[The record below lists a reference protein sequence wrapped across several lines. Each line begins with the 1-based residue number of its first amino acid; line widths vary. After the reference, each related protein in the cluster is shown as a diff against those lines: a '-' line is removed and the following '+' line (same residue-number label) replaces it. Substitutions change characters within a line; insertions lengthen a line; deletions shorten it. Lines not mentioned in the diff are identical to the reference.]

1 MQKLLLV
8 NIFFFSVLFSFSQTD
23 STSFEWEDVAWD
35 ETMNMFY
42 EPGYITAAGGI
53 GNIENLIFEAN
64 IIPYYTI
71 STSSLSK
78 WALVLSPQVIL
89 RMYDQ
94 DSWPIRTPSYK
105 PRVILVHHTTK
116 KRYHDWFQYV
126 SWYHH
131 SNGQEG
137 YFYEDDSTTINWR
150 NGSFS
155 TNWLEAGVFACRA
168 HRERAYYAKIYG
180 SYCYQQDTM
189 QNGLLGRFRFNFDL
203 KFDWNICKTLCNL
216 NLKSFEDKN
225 AFISNTLRFGIVGGD
240 VKLYDKFDWKR
251 CIVDYTISFR
261 PGFLEDV
268 TFFAQY
274 YWGEDYY
281 NIYFNRILHVFRVGI
296 TAQSKFFTRVK

>member
-1 MQKLLLV
+1 MRKLFLF
-8 NIFFFSVLFSFSQTD
+8 NIFVFSFLFSFSQTD
-23 STSFEWEDVAWD
+23 TSSIKWEDVARD

-42 EPGYITAAGGI
+42 DPGYITAAGGI
-53 GNIENLIFEAN
+53 GNLEHLIFEAN
-64 IIPYYTI
+64 IIPYFTI
-71 STSSLSK
+71 STNSISR
-78 WALVLSPQVIL
+78 WALILSPQVIL

-94 DSWPIRTPSYK
+94 ESWPIRTPSYK
-105 PRVILVHHTTK
+105 PRVILVHHTPK
-116 KRYHDWFQYV
+116 KQYHDWFQYI

-137 YFYEDDSTTINWR
+137 SFYESDSTTINWQ

-155 TNWLEAGVFACRA
+155 TNWIEAGVFACRA
-168 HRERAYYAKIYG
+168 HNAKAYYAKIYA

-189 QNGLLGRFRFNFDL
+189 QNDLLGRFRFNFDL
-203 KFDWNICKTLCNL
+203 KFNWNICKTLSNL
-216 NLKSFEDKN
+216 NLKYFNDRN
-225 AFISNTLRFGIVGGD
+225 AYISNTLRFGIIGGD

-251 CIVDYTISFR
+251 CIVDYTISFQ
-261 PGFLEDV
+261 PGFLQDV

-296 TAQSKFFTRVK
+296 TAQSKFFSRGK